1 MVENAAPAAGENL
14 GEVAHRLAQRKFH
27 SAGEFFRDLAKTVK
41 LLLKKRKSISKMD
54 PLFRESIC
62 LAVTFANDCAL

>member
-14 GEVAHRLAQRKFH
+14 DALAHRKFH
-27 SAGEFFRDLAKTVK
+27 SAGEFFRDLAKAVK
-41 LLLKKRKSISKMD
+41 LFLKKRKSISKMD

-62 LAVTFANDCAL
+62 LAVTFANNCAL